1 MRNTMRNF
9 TDMQV
14 NRISEILADT
24 QRGLT
29 NTEIDKILH
38 FSGLRNVKKNGQA
51 PGVSYRFSETK
62 RLRLFNCFMED
73 INETGEDYGVMKF
86 VESALNPVLY
96 TTEDK
101 REKYKWMFEEINK
114 VLLLVGMELG
124 SDGKLRKHKKVSSLD
139 EVDKRVNSLRKKMLD
154 RRIHAEVEKYC
165 KKDLMRKDYYDV
177 IFEASK
183 GLADRVRKLSGL
195 HKDGGELF
203 QEAFAITNPL
213 IVFNK
218 LESES
223 EKSEHKGLRELLESI
238 FHLVRNP
245 VAHTPKI
252 HWTTEEDKVLDVL
265 TLISFAHKYLD
276 ECIQVPKFKAQSGNN
291 SRC

>member
-1 MRNTMRNF
+1 MRNTMRYF
-9 TDMQV
+9 TDLQV
-14 NRISEILADT
+14 NRIAEILADT

-29 NTEIDKILH
+29 NAEIDKILR
-38 FSGLRNVKKNGQA
+38 FSGLRNVKKKCQVA
-51 PGVSYRFSETK
+51 GVNWEISETK
-62 RLRLFNCFMED
+62 RVRLFNCFMEE
-73 INETGEDYGVMKF
+73 INKTGDGIGVMKF
-86 VESALNPVLY
+86 IELALNPVSY

-114 VLLLVGMELG
+114 VLLLVGMKLG
-124 SDGKLRKHKKVSSLD
+124 SDGKLSKHKKVTSLD
-139 EVDKRVNSLRKKMLD
+139 EVDERVNSLRKKMLD

-165 KKDLMRKDYYDV
+165 QRDLMRKDYYDV
-177 IFEASK
+177 VFEASK
-183 GLADRVRKLSGL
+183 GLVDRVRKLSGL
-195 HKDGGELF
+195 HKDGGDLF

-218 LESES
+218 LESKS
-223 EKSEHKGLRELLESI
+223 EKSEYKGLRELLESI

-252 HWTTEEDKVLDVL
+252 HWTIEEDKVLDVL

-276 ECIQVPKFKAQSGNN
+276 ECVAVPKF
-291 SRC
+291 RI

>member
-1 MRNTMRNF
+1 MRYF
-9 TDMQV
+9 TDLQV

-29 NTEIDKILH
+29 NAEIDKILR
-38 FSGLRNVKKNGQA
+38 FSGLCDVRKNKQ
-51 PGVSYRFSETK
+51 VSEGIWKFSETK
-62 RLRLFNCFMED
+62 RVRLFNCFMED
-73 INETGEDYGVMKF
+73 INKTGQDIGVMKF
-86 VESALNPVLY
+86 IESALNPVLY

-101 REKYKWMFEEINK
+101 RDKYKWMFDEINK
-114 VLLLVGMELG
+114 VLLLVGMRLG
-124 SDGKLRKHKKVSSLD
+124 DDGKLRKHQKATSLD
-139 EVDKRVNSLRKKMLD
+139 EVDERVNSLRKKMLE

-165 KKDLMRKDYYDV
+165 NRDLMRKDYYDV
-177 IFEASK
+177 VFESSK
-183 GLADRVRKLSGL
+183 GLANRVRKLSGL

-203 QEAFAITNPL
+203 QEAFSTKNPL

-223 EKSEHKGLRELLESI
+223 EISEHKGLRELLESI

-252 HWTTEEDKVLDVL
+252 HWTVEEDKVLDVL

-276 ECIQVPKFKAQSGNN
+276 ECIPVPKFKD
-291 SRC
+291 

>member
-1 MRNTMRNF
+1 MRYF
-9 TDMQV
+9 TDLQV
-14 NRISEILADT
+14 NRIAEILADT

-29 NTEIDKILH
+29 NAEIDKILR
-38 FSGLRNVKKNGQA
+38 FSGLRNVKKKCQVA
-51 PGVSYRFSETK
+51 GVNWEISETK
-62 RLRLFNCFMED
+62 RVRLFNCFMEE
-73 INETGEDYGVMKF
+73 INKTGDGIGVMKF
-86 VESALNPVLY
+86 IELALNPVSY

-114 VLLLVGMELG
+114 VLLLVGMKLG
-124 SDGKLRKHKKVSSLD
+124 SDGKLSKHKKVTSLD
-139 EVDKRVNSLRKKMLD
+139 EVDERVNSLRKKMLD

-165 KKDLMRKDYYDV
+165 QRDLMRKDYYDV
-177 IFEASK
+177 VFEASK
-183 GLADRVRKLSGL
+183 GLVDRVRKLSGL
-195 HKDGGELF
+195 HKDGGDLF

-218 LESES
+218 LESKS
-223 EKSEHKGLRELLESI
+223 EKSEYKGLRELLESI

-252 HWTTEEDKVLDVL
+252 HWTIEEDKVLDVL

-276 ECIQVPKFKAQSGNN
+276 ECVAVPKF
-291 SRC
+291 RI